1 VNAGIITSEHF
12 AATEVIIDSGTDYYY
27 EWLLKLL
34 AKKLLGNN
42 IITRTQRTTPDYLL
56 RSEK

>member
-1 VNAGIITSEHF
+1 MNAGIITSEHF

-34 AKKLLGNN
+34 AKKVVGEQHNHKDSKNHSRLF
-42 IITRTQRTTPDYLL
+42 I
-56 RSEK
+56 KK